1 MQEDLIG
8 FLEQYEGWIYL
19 VLGLAAVVG
28 LRHLLLGWKELRAA
42 MFGLEREIAQRKV
55 AVALSGLILL
65 VMMVVGEF
73 IVASFVAP
81 SRPNSAALP
90 TATLDVLAT
99 PTVTL
104 PAAIRPTPTAIGQGG
119 QGAAPETEGC
129 MPGVIEWIAP
139 QPGETVSGSVMLK
152 ATINVPNLG
161 FFKYE
166 YNLAGEETWVTI
178 AAGNEPKVEGEIG
191 IWNTGQ
197 LISGDYQLRLVVADN
212 ANELFPACVVQVR
225 VANP

>member
-28 LRHLLLGWKELRAA
+28 LRHLIQGWKELRAA
-42 MFGLEREIAQRKV
+42 MFGLEKEIAQRKLV
-55 AVALSGLILL
+55 VSLTGLILL
-65 VMMVVGEF
+65 VLMVVGEF
-73 IVASFVAP
+73 VVASFVAP
-81 SRPNSAALP
+81 SRPSMAALP

-104 PAAIRPTPTAIGQGG
+104 PPVARATPTAIGQGA
-119 QGAAPETEGC
+119 QGSGPASEGC
-129 MPGVIEWIAP
+129 TAGVIEWISP
-139 QPGETVSGSVMLK
+139 QPDESVSGSVMLK

-191 IWNTGQ
+191 IWNTAQ

-212 ANELFPACVVQVR
+212 ANELFPACIVKVR

>member
-28 LRHLLLGWKELRAA
+28 LRRLMQGWRELRAA
-42 MFGLEREIAQRKV
+42 MFGLEKEIAQRKLV
-55 AVALSGLILL
+55 VSLTGLILL
-65 VMMVVGEF
+65 VLMVVGEF
-73 IVASFVAP
+73 VVASFVAP
-81 SRPNSAALP
+81 SRPSTAALP

-104 PAAIRPTPTAIGQGG
+104 PAVARATPTAIGQGA
-119 QGAAPETEGC
+119 QGSDPVAEGC
-129 MPGVIEWIAP
+129 TAGVIEWISP
-139 QPGETVSGSVMLK
+139 QPDESVSGSVMLK

-191 IWNTGQ
+191 IWNTAQ

-212 ANELFPACVVQVR
+212 ANELFPACIVKVR